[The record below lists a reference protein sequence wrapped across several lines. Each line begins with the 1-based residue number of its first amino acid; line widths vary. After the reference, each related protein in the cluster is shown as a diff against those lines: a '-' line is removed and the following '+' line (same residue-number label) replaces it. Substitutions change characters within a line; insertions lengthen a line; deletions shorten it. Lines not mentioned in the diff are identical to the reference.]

1 MTEITEFSYQ
11 EPVYLALGRA
21 IYNQFSDQQNKGNV
35 VSILSDAMTTLRQ
48 LGTIGL
54 TLWIDSNSG
63 ERGFIREALKEE
75 TATRLDLVR
84 CLKSIGEQKN
94 GQENAAQSID
104 AAWSEMET
112 LMQVLRYA
120 KYYAKTREK
129 QEEND

>member
-11 EPVYLALGRA
+11 EPAYLALGRT

-63 ERGFIREALKEE
+63 ERQFIRTALQADIAGQLDLSRCLTSEQQDIE
-75 TATRLDLVR
+75 TAWGNIE
-84 CLKSIGEQKN
+84 S
-94 GQENAAQSID
+94 
-104 AAWSEMET
+104 
-112 LMQVLRYA
+112 LMQVLCYA

-129 QEEND
+129 QEGND